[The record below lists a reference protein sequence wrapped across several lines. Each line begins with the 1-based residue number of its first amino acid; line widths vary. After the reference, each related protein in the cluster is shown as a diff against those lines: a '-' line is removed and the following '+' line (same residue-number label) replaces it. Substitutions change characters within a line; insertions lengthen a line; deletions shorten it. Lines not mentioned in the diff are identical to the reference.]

1 MTDVELAECLSN
13 LLYLN
18 REVDEMS
25 RDQIESLIDS
35 HLAPDLTVDNFMSE
49 LIGIPTENFEQ
60 ILNTWE
66 NIQEV
71 NRATTARSNV

>member
-18 REVDEMS
+18 SPVDEMS
-25 RDQIESLIDS
+25 RDQIETLIDS
-35 HLAPDLTVDNFMSE
+35 HLAQDLTVDKFMSD
-49 LIGIPTENFEQ
+49 LVGIPTDDFEQ